1 MYLRCSYTI
10 YVTLSRACGGID
22 ALPIYQIE
30 IRTKRPRIS
39 LHCWALKGGAKMSPK
54 TIGEHLKKRRL
65 ELGWGQQQVA
75 VATGYTWL
83 SVSNW
88 ERGVC
93 RPTKQAMIPII
104 AFLGYDPR
112 AEKS

>member
-1 MYLRCSYTI
+1 M
-10 YVTLSRACGGID
+10 
-22 ALPIYQIE
+22 LPIYQFE
-30 IRTKRPRIS
+30 IRAKRGLVSP
-39 LHCWALKGGAKMSPK
+39 HWWALKGGVKMNPK

-75 VATGYTWL
+75 EATGYTCL

-93 RPTKQAMIPII
+93 RPTKQAMFPII

-112 AEKS
+112 AGKQEVNT

>member
-1 MYLRCSYTI
+1 M
-10 YVTLSRACGGID
+10 
-22 ALPIYQIE
+22 PFYQFE
-30 IRTKRPRIS
+30 IRTKRS
-39 LHCWALKGGAKMSPK
+39 LVSPHWWALKGGVKMHPK

-75 VATGYTWL
+75 EATGFTWL

-88 ERGVC
+88 ERGVY

-112 AEKS
+112 GEKSEVNT